1 MTDCKWIIMEVL
13 KMIKKNAAYSL
24 RASPTECRTRL
35 ADSGKMMLK
44 LFTAVTYQW
53 GII

>member
-1 MTDCKWIIMEVL
+1 MDYNGGAENDK
-13 KMIKKNAAYSL
+13 KKNAAYSL